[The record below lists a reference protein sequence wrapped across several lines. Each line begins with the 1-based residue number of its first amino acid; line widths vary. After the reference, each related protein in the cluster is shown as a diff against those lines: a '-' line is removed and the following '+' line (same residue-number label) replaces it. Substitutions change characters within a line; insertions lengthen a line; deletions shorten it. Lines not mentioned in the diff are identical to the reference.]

1 MTINAEALRTL
12 HRLHVQLTDLRERLA
27 RGPKQIKAVEAR
39 LARLNEDLE
48 SAKEVYQ
55 RTRITIDQK
64 ELTLKEREGKILDLR
79 GRLNSCSSNKEYQA
93 FMEQIAADEQASS
106 VLSDEIIELLD
117 KATKNQKSVADV
129 ETAVKECE
137 RDLEKI
143 HERVNGEKTQ
153 LQSEVGR
160 IEAELEAAEAALPGE
175 IKDDYQRVV
184 KKHGEEALA
193 PLDDECCGGC
203 YQRITHQMLN
213 ELVLSKAVFCKS
225 CGRLLY
231 LPEDTKVT

>member
-12 HRLHVQLTDLRERLA
+12 HRLHVQLSDLRERRA
-27 RGPKQIKAVEAR
+27 RGPKQIKAGASR
-39 LARLNEDLE
+39 LARLQEEHDT
-48 SAKEVYQ
+48 AKEIYK
-55 RTRITIDQK
+55 RTRITIDQQ

-79 GRLNSCSSNKEYQA
+79 SRLNSCSNNKEYQA
-93 FMEQIAADEQASS
+93 YVEQIAADDQANS

-117 KATKNQKSVADV
+117 KATKNQETVAAA
-129 ETAVKECE
+129 EGAVKDCE
-137 RDLEKI
+137 TDLKKI
-143 HERVNGEKTQ
+143 EDRVNSEKSE
-153 LQSEVGR
+153 LDSEVAR
-160 IEAELEAAEAALPGE
+160 IEGELTAAEVALPSD
-175 IKDDYQRVV
+175 IKVDYLRVV

-203 YQRITHQMLN
+203 YQRITQQMLN

-231 LPEDTKVT
+231 LPEDTKVS